1 MNEDM
6 DPRTLPFRRYA
17 HPFDR
22 PVKIKSKTRGV
33 NPGRQY
39 IGGYGG
45 IGWEEAFRCHK
56 DGQVYLVSCSDGVEN
71 GKSSHSNR
79 DLKWMETMRDRI
91 VARTK
96 TARRGPIK
104 LAKDE
109 WAIMLH
115 FVFTGWLDP
124 LPGEKHKTVGDT
136 NRHLNEGQIGT
147 IGGIAVI
154 IDPNLER
161 RLPEIGDFREDPL
174 EQRLA
179 PKRKP
184 RTEVRGPS
192 KFGGLFAAAFEKA
205 GISA

>member
-22 PVKIKSKTRGV
+22 PVKIQSKTRGV
-33 NPGRQY
+33 DPGSEY

-45 IGWEEAFRCHK
+45 IGWDEAFLCHK
-56 DGQVYLVSCSDGVEN
+56 SGKIYRVSCSDGVN
-71 GKSSHSNR
+71 GGKSSHSDR
-79 DLKWMETMRDRI
+79 DLAWMETMRKRI

-96 TARRGPIK
+96 AARRGPIK

-115 FVFTGWLDP
+115 FVFNGWLDL
-124 LPGEKHKTVGDT
+124 LPGEEFKTTGDD
-136 NRHLNEGQIGT
+136 NRHLSEGQIGT

-154 IDPNLER
+154 IDPNLESG
-161 RLPEIGDFREDPL
+161 LPKVGDFREDPL
-174 EQRLA
+174 EQRFA
-179 PKRKP
+179 PKPKP

-205 GISA
+205 GIPA